1 MEELGLVNDQ
11 YAEHAQGDGWCQTAD
26 VEACAQD
33 TQRKEAEHRAEGV
46 SGHREGEGDQIA
58 TVS

>member
-1 MEELGLVNDQ
+1 MKEFGLVNDEH
-11 YAEHAQGDGWCQTAD
+11 AEHAYGDGWCQTAD

-33 TQRKEAEHRAEGV
+33 TQRKEAEHRTEGV
-46 SGHREGEGDQIA
+46 SGHREGEGNQIA